1 MMNKIYTDKE
11 YLEQGFT
18 TEELPMIRKHDELFN
33 EYQRQFGTNWQLTE
47 QQWEEY
53 NNLVIALKL

>member
-11 YLEQGFT
+11 YFEQGFT